1 MELTATFFLSV
12 LIEYWYI
19 IPIILV
25 IFFFKFFKISFFTP
39 SVPSLDQ
46 FPVESYGI
54 SFALDRLTPGVDN
67 NRYDVY
73 LSNAFCKSSKQ
84 FILRVIE
91 ENAVPGK
98 GRENNKKHKSS
109 SEQNQFEKDYREIM
123 ISAINRAKTEREI
136 QIDYIARTAIAKMLI
151 QQIQDAY
158 DTFIANIN
166 SVIWKKELSSRYAS
180 DDPIALKA
188 KFYKMRSNK
197 WQIIQTTGE
206 IIFDHLNQVDQ
217 RELNGLRKS
226 SSGVDGILPG
236 DLFLNPFFHAGKTDD
251 YFMMETYDILPGQR
265 IEDAD
270 NYTLLLSSL
279 KTRFSELIFMGK
291 TKLSDYR
298 IESDTP
304 QQEPSGKNAN
314 PLGKDP
320 LIWDKKVDA
329 WIKQVGNVDILFDYI
344 STKKRYISL
353 KKEGGEKEE
362 LRFLR
367 QMFKKQHGMLMFFYK
382 KLENSGMI
390 KGICA
395 YHEISLIYTKYCPP
409 LVPRMLLQFMTIP
422 SARKAIIK
430 RQRRVSKISHVPF
443 QFGPLK
449 RCQKRVKWLGSSEKK
464 ERLIR
469 FFKGFFRYHRDLE
482 NFKLMKKAMNMICL
496 LKDEKHVR
504 LSRVNNTL
512 YEFLLPHELGTE
524 VKQVIN
530 HTILKADIRGSTKI
544 VHEMKEK
551 GLNPASYF
559 SLNMF
564 DPITQIIPEYGAF
577 KVFIEGDAIILG
589 IYEREKRPE
598 EWYSIARAC
607 GLARQ
612 ILLIIDHYNRKNRKY
627 NLPFLEIGIGITFHN
642 EPPTLFF
649 DGDFQIMISPA
660 INSADRLSGCSRVAR
675 KIMDSMDK
683 PFNTYVFQTASN
695 EDVAASSD
703 DISTRY
709 NVNGIEIHPQAFHK
723 LSQEIKLRPVECI
736 IPEIQP
742 EKIKFFTGTF
752 PIVTGQNQ
760 LLIIREGTIP
770 QVHEKNFSLIALTPR
785 TYYEVCTNEKVYAY
799 FKKHVR
805 E

>member
-12 LIEYWYI
+12 LIGYWYI

-25 IFFFKFFKISFFTP
+25 IFFLKIYFFTP
-39 SVPSLDQ
+39 SDPSLDQ

-54 SFALDRLTPGVDN
+54 CFALDRLTRGVDN

-91 ENAVPGK
+91 ENAMPGK
-98 GRENNKKHKSS
+98 DREYNRRPKSN

-136 QIDYIARTAIAKMLI
+136 QIDYIARTAITKMLI
-151 QQIQDAY
+151 REIQDAY

-180 DDPIALKA
+180 DDPIDLKA
-188 KFYKMRSNK
+188 EFYKIRSNK
-197 WQIIQTTGE
+197 RQIIQTTGK

-217 RELNGLRKS
+217 RDLNGLRKS
-226 SSGVDGILPG
+226 SSGVDGMLPR

-251 YFMMETYDILPGQR
+251 YFMLETYNILPGRR
-265 IEDAD
+265 IEDVD
-270 NYTLLLSSL
+270 NYTLLLSTL
-279 KTRFSELIFMGK
+279 KTRFKELIFMGK
-291 TKLSDYR
+291 TKLSDNR
-298 IESDTP
+298 FESDTP
-304 QQEPSGKNAN
+304 QQKPDGKNLN
-314 PLGKDP
+314 PPGQEP
-320 LIWDKKVDA
+320 LIWDKEVDT

-344 STKKRYISL
+344 STKKKYSSL

-362 LRFLR
+362 LMFLR
-367 QMFKKQHGMLMFFYK
+367 QMFKKQHRMLMFFYK
-382 KLENSGMI
+382 KLEDSGMI

-395 YHEISLIYTKYCPP
+395 YPEIKLIYTKYCPP
-409 LVPRMLLQFMTIP
+409 LVPRMLLQFMTVP
-422 SARKAIIK
+422 SDRKAIIK

-449 RCQKRVKWLGSSEKK
+449 RCQKRVKWLYSSEKK
-464 ERLIR
+464 ERLIQ

-482 NFKLMKKAMNMICL
+482 NFKLMKKAMAMIRL
-496 LKDEKHVR
+496 LKDENHVR

-530 HTILKADIRGSTKI
+530 HTILKADIRGSTRI
-544 VHEMKEK
+544 VHEMKAK

-589 IYEREKRPE
+589 IYEREERPE
-598 EWYSIARAC
+598 EWYGIARAC

-612 ILLIIDHYNRKNRKY
+612 ILLIIGHYNRKNRKH
-627 NLPFLEIGIGITFHN
+627 NLPFIEIGIGITFHN

-683 PFNTYVFQTASN
+683 PFNNYVFQTASN

-709 NVNGIEIHPQAFHK
+709 NVNGIEIHPKAFDK
-723 LSQEIKLRPVECI
+723 LSQEIKLHPVECI

-752 PIVTGQNQ
+752 PTVTGQNQ

-770 QVHEKNFSLIALTPR
+770 KVHEKDFSLIAMTHR
-785 TYYEVCTNEKVYAY
+785 TYYEVCTNEKVYDY
-799 FKKHVR
+799 FKKHVKD
-805 E
+805 

>member
-19 IPIILV
+19 IPIIFV
-25 IFFFKFFKISFFTP
+25 IFFFKIYFFT
-39 SVPSLDQ
+39 SLAPSLDQ
-46 FPVESYGI
+46 FPVESYGN
-54 SFALDRLTPGVDN
+54 SFALGRLTPGVDN

-73 LSNAFCKSSKQ
+73 LSSAFCKSSKQ

-91 ENAVPGK
+91 ENALPGK
-98 GRENNKKHKSS
+98 KRENNRKHKSI

-123 ISAINRAKTEREI
+123 TLAINRAKTEREI

-151 QQIQDAY
+151 REIQDAY
-158 DTFIANIN
+158 DTFIADMN
-166 SVIWKKELSSRYAS
+166 SVIWKKELSRRYAS

-188 KFYKMRSNK
+188 EFYKMRSNK
-197 WQIIQTTGE
+197 WQIIQATGK

-226 SSGVDGILPG
+226 NSGMDGILPG

-270 NYTLLLSSL
+270 NYTLLLSTL
-279 KTRFSELIFMGK
+279 RIRFRELIFMGQ
-291 TKLSDYR
+291 TR
-298 IESDTP
+298 HPENRVESDTP
-304 QQEPSGKNAN
+304 QPKPDGKNLN
-314 PLGKDP
+314 HLGKES
-320 LIWDKKVDA
+320 LIGDKKVDA

-344 STKKRYISL
+344 STKKKYSSL

-367 QMFKKQHGMLMFFYK
+367 QKFKRQHRMLLFFYK
-382 KLENSGMI
+382 KLADSGML

-395 YHEISLIYTKYCPP
+395 YHEIRLIYTKYCPP
-409 LVPRMLLQFMTIP
+409 LVPRMLLQFMTVP
-422 SARKAIIK
+422 SDRKAIIK

-443 QFGPLK
+443 QFSPLK
-449 RCQKRVKWLGSSEKK
+449 RCQKRVKWLRTSEKK

-482 NFKLMKKAMNMICL
+482 NFRLMKKAMTMIRL
-496 LKDEKHVR
+496 LKDENHVR

-530 HTILKADIRGSTKI
+530 HTILKADIRGSTRI

-589 IYEREKRPE
+589 IYEREERPE

-607 GLARQ
+607 GLAIQ
-612 ILLIIDHYNRKNRKY
+612 ILLIIDHYNRKNRKH

-675 KIMDSMDK
+675 KIIDSMDK
-683 PFNTYVFQTASN
+683 PFNNYVFQTASN

-709 NVNGIEIHPQAFHK
+709 NVNGIEVHPQAFHK
-723 LSQEIKLRPVECI
+723 LSREIKLRPVECI

-752 PIVTGQNQ
+752 PTVTGQSQ
-760 LLIIREGTIP
+760 LLIIREGSIP
-770 QVHEKNFSLIALTPR
+770 QVHEKDFSLIAMTHR
-785 TYYEVCTNEKVYAY
+785 TYYEVCTNEKVYDY

-805 E
+805 

>member
-1 MELTATFFLSV
+1 MELTATFFLSI

-25 IFFFKFFKISFFTP
+25 IFFFKISFFAP
-39 SVPSLDQ
+39 SAPSLDQ
-46 FPVESYGI
+46 FPLESYDI
-54 SFALDRLTPGVDN
+54 SFALDRLTKGVDN
-67 NRYDVY
+67 YRYDVY

-84 FILRVIE
+84 FILHVIE
-91 ENAVPGK
+91 QNAMPGK
-98 GRENNKKHKSS
+98 ERENNRKYKSI
-109 SEQNQFEKDYREIM
+109 SEQDQFEKDYCEIM
-123 ISAINRAKTEREI
+123 ISAINRAKAEREI
-136 QIDYIARTAIAKMLI
+136 QIDYIARTAIVKMLI
-151 QQIQDAY
+151 REIQDCY
-158 DTFIANIN
+158 DTFIANIQ
-166 SVIWKKELSSRYAS
+166 SMIWIKESSRRYAS

-188 KFYKMRSNK
+188 EFYKMRSNK
-197 WQIIQTTGE
+197 WQIIQTTGK
-206 IIFDHLNQVDQ
+206 IIFNHLNQVDQ

-226 SSGVDGILPG
+226 NSGGEGMLPG
-236 DLFLNPFFHAGKTDD
+236 DLFLNPFLHAGKTDD
-251 YFMMETYDILPGQR
+251 YFMMETYGILLGQR
-265 IEDAD
+265 VEDVD
-270 NYTLLLSSL
+270 NYTLLLSTL

-291 TKLSDYR
+291 TRHPDNP
-298 IESDTP
+298 IESYTP
-304 QQEPSGKNAN
+304 QQKPDSKNVN
-314 PLGKDP
+314 HLGKES
-320 LIWDKKVDA
+320 LIWDKKLDA

-367 QMFKKQHGMLMFFYK
+367 QMFKKQHRMLMFFYK
-382 KLENSGMI
+382 KLDDSGMI

-395 YHEISLIYTKYCPP
+395 YREIRLIYRKYCPP
-409 LVPRMLLQFMTIP
+409 LVPRMLLQFLTIP
-422 SARKAIIK
+422 SDRKAIIK

-449 RCQKRVKWLGSSEKK
+449 RCQKHVKWLRSSEKK

-469 FFKGFFRYHRDLE
+469 FFIGFFRYHRDLE
-482 NFKLMKKAMNMICL
+482 NSKLMKKTMTMIQL
-496 LKDEKHVR
+496 LVDEKHVR

-530 HTILKADIRGSTKI
+530 HTILKADIRGSTTI

-589 IYEREKRPE
+589 IYEREERPE
-598 EWYSIARAC
+598 GWYSTARAC
-607 GLARQ
+607 GLAIQ
-612 ILLIIDHYNRKNRKY
+612 ILKIIGHYNQKNRKH
-627 NLPFLEIGIGITFHN
+627 NLPFLEVGIGITFHN

-649 DGDFQIMISPA
+649 DENFQIMISPA

-675 KIMDSMDK
+675 KIKDTMDK
-683 PFNTYVFQTASN
+683 PFNNYVFQTTSD

-703 DISTRY
+703 DIFTRY

-723 LSQEIKLRPVECI
+723 LSREIKLRPVECI

-742 EKIKFFTGTF
+742 EQIKFFIGTF
-752 PIVTGQNQ
+752 PTVTGRNQ
-760 LLIIREGTIP
+760 LLIVREGTIH
-770 QVHEKNFSLIALTPR
+770 QVHEKDLSLIAMTHRP
-785 TYYEVCTNEKVYAY
+785 YYEVCTNEKIYDY
-799 FKKHVR
+799 FKNM
-805 E
+805 

>member
-1 MELTATFFLSV
+1 MELTAIFFLSV

-25 IFFFKFFKISFFTP
+25 IFFLKISFFTTSAP
-39 SVPSLDQ
+39 CLDQ
-46 FPVESYGI
+46 FPLEAYGI
-54 SFALDRLTPGVDN
+54 SFALDRLTTGVDN
-67 NRYDVY
+67 YRYDVY

-84 FILRVIE
+84 FILHVIE
-91 ENAVPGK
+91 QNAMPGK
-98 GRENNKKHKSS
+98 KRENNRKHKSI
-109 SEQNQFEKDYREIM
+109 SEQDQFEKDYREIM

-151 QQIQDAY
+151 REIQDGY
-158 DTFIANIN
+158 DTFIANIK
-166 SVIWKKELSSRYAS
+166 SVIWEKESSRRYAS

-188 KFYKMRSNK
+188 EFYKMHSNK
-197 WQIIQTTGE
+197 WQIIQTTGK

-226 SSGVDGILPG
+226 NSGVDGMLPG
-236 DLFLNPFFHAGKTDD
+236 DLFLNPFLHAEKIDD

-265 IEDAD
+265 IEDVD
-270 NYTLLLSSL
+270 NYTLLLSTL

-291 TKLSDYR
+291 TRHPDNS
-298 IESDTP
+298 IEFDTP
-304 QQEPSGKNAN
+304 QQKPDGKNVN
-314 PLGKDP
+314 PIGKES

-367 QMFKKQHGMLMFFYK
+367 QMFKKQHRMLMFFYK
-382 KLENSGMI
+382 KLEDSGMI

-395 YHEISLIYTKYCPP
+395 YHEIRLIYKKYCPP
-409 LVPRMLLQFMTIP
+409 LVPRMLLQFMTVP
-422 SARKAIIK
+422 SDRKAIIK

-443 QFGPLK
+443 EFGPLK
-449 RCQKRVKWLGSSEKK
+449 RCQKRVKWLYRSEKK
-464 ERLIR
+464 ERLIQ
-469 FFKGFFRYHRDLE
+469 FFIGFFRYHRDLE
-482 NFKLMKKAMNMICL
+482 NFKLMKKAMTMIQL
-496 LKDEKHVR
+496 LMDEKHIR

-530 HTILKADIRGSTKI
+530 HTILKADIRGSTTI
-544 VHEMKEK
+544 VHEMKKK

-589 IYEREKRPE
+589 IYEREERPE
-598 EWYSIARAC
+598 GWYSVARAC
-607 GLARQ
+607 GLALQ
-612 ILLIIDHYNRKNRKY
+612 ILLIIGYYNRKNRKH

-675 KIMDSMDK
+675 KIMDTKDK
-683 PFNTYVFQTASN
+683 PFNNYVFQTTSN
-695 EDVAASSD
+695 EDVGATSD

-742 EKIKFFTGTF
+742 EQIKFFAGTF
-752 PIVTGQNQ
+752 PTVTGRNQ
-760 LLIIREGTIP
+760 LLIIREGTIHK
-770 QVHEKNFSLIALTPR
+770 VHEKDLSLIAMTHR
-785 TYYEVCTNEKVYAY
+785 TYYEVCTNEKIYDY

-805 E
+805 